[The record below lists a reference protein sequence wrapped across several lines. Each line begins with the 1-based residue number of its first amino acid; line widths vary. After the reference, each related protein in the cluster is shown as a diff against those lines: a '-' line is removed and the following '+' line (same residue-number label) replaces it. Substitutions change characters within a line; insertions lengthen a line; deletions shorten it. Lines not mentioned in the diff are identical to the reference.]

1 MPACQGQICSRAS
14 SAVCCAAAASLPLL
28 LFDDARL
35 LRATRE
41 RDGTIGREQ
50 QQHAHGRGGG
60 GGGAV
65 IRWRTGGCT
74 DAADGPRYSEA
85 RSAFSVHSAP
95 TRQRMPAPNSQ
106 VVHPLLPPPPPEVQR
121 KPVGGRPAAAT
132 ASATA
137 SASASRAWRPVRRPD
152 PAGTPAQAH
161 GSSCPRPSLPAG
173 LAVGWGAV
181 VQRALRHRR

>member
-1 MPACQGQICSRAS
+1 ML
-14 SAVCCAAAASLPLL
+14 CCCGFTSTAAAEATTP

-41 RDGTIGREQ
+41 RDGTVGREQ
-50 QQHAHGRGGG
+50 QRHAHGWG

-65 IRWRTGGCT
+65 IRRRTGGSRA
-74 DAADGPRYSEA
+74 AADGQPQCRARYSEA
-85 RSAFSVHSAP
+85 RSAFSVHSVT
-95 TRQRMPAPNSQ
+95 TRQRMPAPDSQ
-106 VVHPLLPPPPPEVQR
+106 VVHPLLPPPPPPEVQR